1 MPCSKSMYTYNC
13 QKLPQTLKFLNKKKN
28 AILAI
33 TSWFRRL
40 RVHANPEYVVVSILL
55 NGKLGETSNLFNKN
69 WTLKRQT
76 LQLLNNL
83 PRFAES

>member
-13 QKLPQTLKFLNKKKN
+13 QKLPQTLKFLNKKKKCN
-28 AILAI
+28 SGNYFMVQA
-33 TSWFRRL
+33 FK
-40 RVHANPEYVVVSILL
+40 VHANPEYVVVSTLL